1 MNLRDKVV
9 IKYRDT
15 NYAWV
20 DATDG
25 VLQLD
30 ITRGIPQYFGM
41 WSQSEPGQ
49 LRLRS
54 RNINL
59 DPGRNAEIALYSQ
72 IRVEIEGEPVF
83 TGKIFNTSTE
93 YAPREE
99 SVVTIDA
106 FDELGY
112 LSQIKYGNTSVIPH
126 DYNGKKIINPINFAT
141 FLQSGKYTGPK
152 QAGFTNGEAISIYND
167 KLYTSDY
174 SEQTIGGPMY
184 SLLYSSD
191 TAKYPLTGYVLSG
204 SGGNALDIYD
214 SRTPP
219 AGESSDSLWTLPDW
233 DAVIVSNPDNSG
245 VSSSPR
251 CYGSTTFWPL
261 LATTSTSVNHISD
274 STQQATMNKDGIST
288 AIGTTSNPQKMGS
301 RSSVQNANHPL
312 YNTKGFWS
320 GNYGVSNESEVIPAD
335 WAALYSTDD
344 DNAYTLWLKCEQS
357 EAGFG
362 YVDAY
367 NRFRHYSRAVIDND
381 VWAPKVTFASDGSGV
396 SYNSINVTNGWE
408 RVVKGVR
415 IDNLWS
421 SNVTS
426 VYNLRDWEDSLTD
439 DATYIKA
446 SALNRDGTSALNYL
460 NNSQITSPIKNYDW
474 LPYSAPEVKYSW
486 AKYAK
491 TNAGGFN
498 YIYDVNT
505 RDWDV
510 ENLSSTSYFQGEE
523 TVNGNNQLT
532 LNTNYAWNINCEPGG
547 YVRDRNNTRTD
558 FTNQMFLMQTNNVFD
573 RQAELATEV
582 LANYSTP
589 QTDIRSIS
597 FSVHEQDLTDIK
609 TLDIFDRITI
619 DHNESGLV
627 INKDYAIMGITHTI
641 TPNSWDV
648 TYQLWNQEGRP

>member
-54 RNINL
+54 RNVNL
-59 DPGRNAEIALYSQ
+59 DPARNAEINLYSH
-72 IRVEIEGEPVF
+72 IRVEVEGEPIF

-93 YAPREE
+93 YVPRED

-126 DYNGKKIINPINFAT
+126 DYNGKKIINPINFGT
-141 FLQSGKYTGPK
+141 FIQSGKYTGPR
-152 QAGFTNGEAISIYND
+152 QAGFTNGEAMAIYDD
-167 KLYTSDY
+167 KTY
-174 SEQTIGGPMY
+174 SNHYSARTVSGVPQRYSVLY
-184 SLLYSSD
+184 SLD
-191 TAKYPLTGYVLSG
+191 TAKYPLTGYEIVG
-204 SGGNALDIYD
+204 ADTAYDVYD
-214 SRTPP
+214 SITPP
-219 AGESSDSLWTLPDW
+219 VGESTDSLWTLPDW
-233 DAVIVSNPDNSG
+233 DAVVVSNPNNADSKCYG
-245 VSSSPR
+245 SSSPFPL
-251 CYGSTTFWPL
+251 TTTNV
-261 LATTSTSVNHISD
+261 TTVNHIQISEIG
-274 STQQATMNKDGIST
+274 STDTKDGIKTSFP
-288 AIGTTSNPQKMGS
+288 TTGNEKMGS
-301 RSSVQNANHPL
+301 RSSVEHVDHPL
-312 YNTKGFWS
+312 YGTYGFWLA
-320 GNYGVSNESEVIPAD
+320 NYGKSTTSLVEPAD

-344 DNAYTLWLKCEQS
+344 DNDYTLWLKCEQS

-367 NRFRHYSRAVIDND
+367 NRFRHYNRTVIDND
-381 VWAPKVTFASDGSGV
+381 VWAPKVTFASDGTGV

-408 RVVKGVR
+408 SVVKGVR

-426 VYNLRDWEDSLTD
+426 VYNLRDWEDGKTD
-439 DATYIKA
+439 DSTYIKA

-460 NNSQITSPIKNYDW
+460 NESQATSAIKNYDW
-474 LPYSAPEVKYSW
+474 LNYSTAEVKYSW
-486 AKYAK
+486 DQYAK
-491 TNAGGFN
+491 VNAGGFN
-498 YIYDVNT
+498 YIYDTNT

-510 ENLSSTSYFQGEE
+510 ENLSSTSYFQGEQ
-523 TVNGNNQLT
+523 TVNGTNQLT
-532 LNTNYAWNINCEPGG
+532 LNTNYAWNTNCEAGG

-558 FTNQMFLMQTNNVFD
+558 FTNETFLVQTNNVFD
-573 RQAELATEV
+573 RQAELAAEV

>member
-15 NYAWV
+15 SYAWV

-41 WSQSEPGQ
+41 WSQCQPGQ

-54 RNINL
+54 RNVNL
-59 DPGRNAEIALYSQ
+59 DPARNTEIGLYSH
-72 IRVEIEGEPVF
+72 IRIEVEGEAIF

-93 YAPREE
+93 YMPKED

-126 DYNGKKIINPINFAT
+126 DYNGKKIINPINFGT
-141 FLQSGKYTGPK
+141 FLQSGKYTGPT
-152 QAGFTNGEAISIYND
+152 QAGFTNGEAMGIYDD
-167 KLYTSDY
+167 KFYALHY
-174 SEQTIGGPMY
+174 SAVTIDGVPLRY
-184 SLLYSSD
+184 SYL
-191 TAKYPLTGYVLSG
+191 TTINPAKYPLTGYDLLG
-204 SGGNALDIYD
+204 SDSARDIYD
-214 SRTPP
+214 SLTPP
-219 AGESSDSLWTLPDW
+219 AGESTDSLWTLPDW
-233 DAVIVSNPDNSG
+233 DGVVVSNPNN
-245 VSSSPR
+245 SSSD
-251 CYGSTTFWPL
+251 CYGSSSAYPL
-261 LATTSTSVNHISD
+261 NTSNYTSVNHMSV
-274 STQQATMNKDGIST
+274 SELGSANVPKDGINYSLPSVGN
-288 AIGTTSNPQKMGS
+288 IKYGS
-301 RSSVQNANHPL
+301 RSSVQHLQYPL
-312 YNTKGFWS
+312 YGTYGFWLK
-320 GNYGVSNESEVIPAD
+320 NYGKSNPTQVDPAD

-344 DNAYTLWLKCEQS
+344 DNAYSLWLKCEQS

-381 VWAPKVTFASDGSGV
+381 VWAPKITFSSDGTGV
-396 SYNSINVTNGWE
+396 SYNNINVTNGWE
-408 RVVKGVR
+408 SVVKGVR

-426 VYNLRDWEDSLTD
+426 AYNLRDWADGLTD

-446 SALNRDGTSALNYL
+446 GVTNRDGSTTLNYL
-460 NNSQITSPIKNYDW
+460 NQSEITSPVKNYDW
-474 LPYSAPEVKYSW
+474 LNYSAAEVKYSW
-486 AKYAK
+486 DKFAK

-510 ENLSSTSYFQGEE
+510 ENLSSTSYFQGEQ
-523 TVNGNNQLT
+523 TVNGTNQLT
-532 LNTNYAWNINCEPGG
+532 LSTNYAWNINCEPGG
-547 YVRDRNNTRTD
+547 FVRDRNNTETLITD
-558 FTNQMFLMQTNNVFD
+558 QTFLVKTNNVFD
-573 RQAELATEV
+573 RQAELATEI
-582 LANYSTP
+582 LTNYSTP

-597 FSVHEQDLTDIK
+597 FSVHDQDLADIK

-648 TYQLWNQEGRP
+648 TYQLWNQVGRP